1 MQKGSTSPEILKVQ
15 DVHQPG
21 SLNFPLAL
29 VIQLLGE
36 SLQHFEVFDK
46 EVHEGPYFHGHYIKM
61 EDNRQNV
68 IILNV
73 KVPAPSLP

>member
-1 MQKGSTSPEILKVQ
+1 MSSYSMLRFLLLLSPSLPVS
-15 DVHQPG
+15 
-21 SLNFPLAL
+21 SLNFRLAL

-36 SLQHFEVFDK
+36 SLQQFEVFDK